1 MRDFLV
7 VAEVTQTSLVD
18 AVLPSLSSEGLE
30 TATKTLTAVGH
41 IENPETNNPRW
52 RCLPQDPR
60 DSEGLEDQRFR
71 FFEVIA
77 RAIEES
83 HAPEGKEWVALNI
96 TGQVTPVGFRYN
108 TSRPDGFMYFKRES
122 STDPVGWSDIIMP
135 MEFKSKD
142 EEGKMIDDYAKLVW
156 SMHHIMRTDPRR
168 RCVYGLTCENTKAR
182 LWYNDRSDIVVST
195 EFDVN
200 KDWKLLV
207 RIILSMFLAS
217 PSQLGY
223 DPTMVANSPSNGNLE
238 PTYDITVH
246 NSDTKTATQYR
257 TIRMLSDIGADSPV
271 GRGTRVWVVQ
281 KLVNG
286 VPQGPLYALKDV
298 WVHETSDPEHKVLKE
313 IREAQPAYSQ
323 HLLTPLD
330 YGYVPHDLTEP
341 SIPDNTH
348 KNLRRRQLEPTGRVL
363 RVQSTP
369 TPRPP
374 AGNTGTGSRKAK
386 SASRDSVGRF
396 ETVPNPSQGGHVY
409 LSRDTREHYR
419 VVFEEIGEPV
429 HDLRKFVDIFTA
441 IQGGW
446 EGLHAIHLS
455 ERVHRD
461 VSSGNI
467 LLVPNLGTAGQ
478 RGAIMD
484 LEYAKKVDDT
494 SAPHDVRTGT
504 ETFMAT
510 EVACME
516 HHRLSS
522 LRSLRSFLKRPTL
535 PQTDLA
541 RELQELR
548 AQLQKQNKALRP
560 NSNPDPAVASNS
572 LPPFRHNPLHDMES
586 IWWLCIWMMLYLVP
600 SGVQG
605 EQYIENYPK
614 VFFNHFTRRDFVCA
628 RADFLALTSHLS
640 ELSSLVELMSGWQEK
655 LNRLYNY
662 SYETQDTTSNPL
674 TRIRIDDKTLQ
685 AGYEFGKIFL
695 ESLKRDAESVS
706 TEFVTLSEKYQ
717 ELKKNVLSAIASS
730 NPESVPSS
738 KLKLVFEGV
747 VIALKRRRTQA
758 DQNTDRGVLERE
770 SDVFE

>member
-1 MRDFLV
+1 MADEQGGSPRKSKHTLDSEYRSVHVADSRATLMRDFSV

-18 AVLPSLSSEGLE
+18 AVLPPFSPEGLE

-52 RCLPQDPR
+52 RCLLQDLR
-60 DSEGLEDQRFR
+60 DSEGPEDQRFK
-71 FFEVIA
+71 FFEIIA

-83 HAPEGKEWVALNI
+83 HALEGKEWVALNI

-108 TSRPDGFMYFKRES
+108 TSRPDGFIYFKRES
-122 STDPVGWSDIIMP
+122 STNPVEWSDIIMP
-135 MEFKSKD
+135 MEFKNKY
-142 EEGKMIDDYAKLVW
+142 EGGKMIDDYAKLIW

-207 RIILSMFLAS
+207 RIILSMLLAS
-217 PSQLGY
+217 PAQLGL
-223 DPTMVANSPSNGNLE
+223 DPTIEARSSSDRNPE

-246 NSDTKTATQYR
+246 NSDTKAATQYR
-257 TIRMLSDIGADSPV
+257 TVRMLSDIGADSPV
-271 GRGTRVWVVQ
+271 SRGTRVWVVQ
-281 KLVNG
+281 RLVND
-286 VPQGPLYALKDV
+286 VPQGPVYALKDV
-298 WVHETSDPEHKVLKE
+298 WVHETRDPEHKVLNE

-330 YGYVPHDLTEP
+330 YGYVPHDLTNP

-348 KNLRRRQLEPTGRVL
+348 KNLRHQKLEPTGRVL
-363 RVQSTP
+363 RIHTTP
-369 TPRPP
+369 TLRPP
-374 AGNTGTGSRKAK
+374 TDTTGTTDRKTK
-386 SASRDSVGRF
+386 SVSRDSVGGF
-396 ETVPNPSQGGHVY
+396 EAIPNSSRGGHVY

-429 HDLRKFVDIFTA
+429 HDLRNFIDIFTA

-461 VSSGNI
+461 
-467 LLVPNLGTAGQ
+467 
-478 RGAIMD
+478 
-484 LEYAKKVDDT
+484 
-494 SAPHDVRTGT
+494 GT

-510 EVACME
+510 EVACMK
-516 HHRLSS
+516 HHRLS
-522 LRSLRSFLKRPTL
+522 SLRSFLKRPTL

-541 RELQELR
+541 QELQELR
-548 AQLQKQNKALRP
+548 AQQQKRNKALRP
-560 NSNPDPAVASNS
+560 NPNPDPALASDS

-586 IWWLCIWMMLYLVP
+586 IWWLCIWMIFYLVP
-600 SGVQG
+600 SDVQG
-605 EQYIENYPK
+605 EQYIKNYQK
-614 VFFNHFTRRDFVCA
+614 VFFNHFTKRDFVCA

-662 SYETQDTTSNPL
+662 SYETQDTNSKPL
-674 TRIRIDDKTLQ
+674 TRIRIDNKTLQ

-695 ESLKRDAESVS
+695 ESLKHDAESVS

-730 NPESVPSS
+730 NPEPVPSS

-747 VIALKRRRTQA
+747 VIPLKRRRTQA
-758 DQNTDRGVLERE
+758 DQNTDRGVLDHE